1 MPFVVQENL
10 KEKILQQYHRNMS
23 QYPQKQVEVEQWLS
37 DKSACHSLCLKFLYG
52 HMPFID
58 IVSFSVE
65 TIAGYVTAAL
75 QAYEQIPYV
84 RTIPQD
90 IFLTYV
96 VSHRVNSEC
105 LDGSRPTLME
115 MIKPQVMD
123 KSMQEAALAVNYW
136 CYSQATYT
144 PADDRT
150 LGPLSIMRRT
160 LGRCGEE
167 SVLCVA
173 AMRSV
178 GIPARQCYAPR
189 WSHCD
194 DNHAWVEVWID
205 GKWHYM
211 GACEPEPVLDKGWF
225 TAASSRAMLVHTK
238 CWSDFEESPNVTY
251 TTPMYGR
258 VNCTATYA
266 DTKVLRVKVSEN
278 GAPVPGVKVRFQ
290 IVNYSELFTL
300 YEDTTDREGCARF
313 ETGLGDLCVYV
324 YHNGRIHLQKVDM
337 RLQDS
342 VVLDLAEAFS
352 IDELPDTIAMDLV
365 APVGRSDVVAETE
378 NAAHESKMAA
388 CEAIRNCFKA
398 TFWNADNGSVADM
411 ARREAAGNLPE
422 IQRFLDNEKYNHFQ
436 KEQILSTLR
445 TKDFVDITCQ
455 TLLDA
460 LDHAEPFRKQY
471 PEDIFRN
478 YILAP
483 RIADEMLLPER
494 SKIRALFPDGFQDA
508 KAVLKWMQE
517 NMQILPDRSAY
528 AYYPSAYGCLYY
540 RQTGQYCFDMIFV
553 AVCRAFGFPARLAPD
568 TREGQWLDDAGCWH
582 SVRVTEDIPTVTLTL
597 NNNTGKKLNYFEHF
611 SIGYW
616 NGRDFDS
623 LQYWDLSM
631 EDHFDFPVRPGLCR
645 LVSTTR
651 QIDGTASVL
660 FKHFYIDAD
669 RELELLLPEDQT
681 ARRLR
686 REYLLPALCEGPVK
700 TYLENT
706 VGTRRILVF
715 ADPGSEPTEHLLQ
728 EMLECADG
736 FNKDQVGIQVFL
748 RRQEDM
754 KDPTLQKVLS
764 KLPKVRASVSIDP
777 EAEATLHRMM
787 QVGDL
792 RLPFVV
798 SVDAQ
803 DCGVYATANY
813 NIRMAQTLLMIQKLI
828 SGGNAYA

>member
-1 MPFVVQENL
+1 MPFVLQEHL
-10 KEKILQQYHRNMS
+10 KEKILSQYQRNMS
-23 QYPQKQVEVEQWLS
+23 QYPQKQAEVEQWLLN
-37 DKSACHSLCLKFLYG
+37 KSECCSLCLKFLYG

-65 TIAGYVTAAL
+65 TIASYVTAAL

-105 LDGSRPTLME
+105 LDGSRHTLQE
-115 MIKPQVMD
+115 MILPHITK
-123 KSMQEAALAVNYW
+123 KSMHDAALAVNYW

-144 PADDRT
+144 PSDDRT
-150 LGPLSIMRRT
+150 LGPLSIMRRA

-211 GACEPEPVLDKGWF
+211 GACEPEPILNKGWF

-266 DTKVLRVKVSEN
+266 DTKVLRVQVSEN
-278 GAPVPGVKVRFQ
+278 GMPVSGVKVRFQ
-290 IVNYSELFTL
+290 IDNYSELFTL
-300 YEDTTDREGCARF
+300 YEDTTDENGWARF

-324 YHNGRIHLQKVDM
+324 CHRDKMYLQKIDM
-337 RLQDS
+337 RMQDC
-342 VVLDLAEAFS
+342 VVLDLADSYAV
-352 IDELPDTIAMDLV
+352 DALPDTIAMDLV
-365 APVGRSDVVAETE
+365 APFGRSDVVAETE
-378 NAAHESKMAA
+378 NAEHTSRLAA
-388 CEAIRNCFKA
+388 CEAIRNGFKN
-398 TFWNADNGSVADM
+398 TFWNRDNGTVSD
-411 ARREAAGNLPE
+411 RSRKEAAGNLPE
-422 IQRFLDNEKYNHFQ
+422 IQRFLDDDRYDRFQ
-436 KEQILSTLR
+436 KEQLLSTLR

-455 TLLDA
+455 VLLDA
-460 LDHAEPFRKQY
+460 LDHAEPFRNQY
-471 PEDIFRN
+471 PEAIFRD

-494 SKIRALFPDGFQDA
+494 SKIRNLFPEGFQNA
-508 KAVLKWMQE
+508 TAVLQWMQDHME
-517 NMQILPDRSAY
+517 ILTDRSTY
-528 AYYPSAYGCLYY
+528 AHYPSAYGCLYY

-568 TREGQWLDDAGCWH
+568 TKEGQWLDESGYWH
-582 SVRVTEDIPTVTLTL
+582 SIRVMEDVPTVTLTL
-597 NNNTGKKLNYFEHF
+597 KNNTGKKLNYFEHF

-631 EDHFDFPVRPGLCR
+631 EESYDFPVRPGLCR
-645 LVSTTR
+645 LVTTTR

-660 FKHFYIDAD
+660 LKHIYIDKD
-669 RELELLLPEDQT
+669 MTLELTLPEDQT

-686 REYLLPALCEGPVK
+686 SDTILPALADGPVK
-700 TYLENT
+700 RYLEST
-706 VGTRRILVF
+706 MGGRRILVF

-736 FNKDQVGIQVFL
+736 FHKDRVDVQIFL
-748 RRQEDM
+748 RRQEDT

-764 KLPKVRASVSIDP
+764 RLPNVRASVAVDP
-777 EAEATLHRMM
+777 EAEATLHRLMK
-787 QVGDL
+787 VGDL

-803 DCGVYATANY
+803 DRGVYATANY
-813 NIRMAQTLLMIQKLI
+813 NIRMAQTLLLIQRLI
-828 SGGNAYA
+828 SGGNEYD